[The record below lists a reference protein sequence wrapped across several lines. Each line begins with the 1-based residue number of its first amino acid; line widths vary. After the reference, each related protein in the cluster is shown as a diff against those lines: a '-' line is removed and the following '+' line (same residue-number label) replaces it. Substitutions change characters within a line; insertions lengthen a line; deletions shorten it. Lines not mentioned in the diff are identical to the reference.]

1 MKNILAIGLA
11 ILAAGAAQAG
21 ITHTYTNALNNTSYW
36 QLQKV
41 DNEYWNTIYTA
52 TILTSS
58 LKFEHT
64 YANPTTYHNQ
74 GALVWSAPVGER
86 ITEITFNY
94 SNNLD
99 PAVWAQVVY
108 QLAPSASLAADTA
121 ILWTLPAS
129 GSMQPATL
137 TYSFEDGVERI
148 GLGFKAFG
156 TNPDYQGWMAYFDSV
171 TITTIPEPASLGLLA
186 LGALVLGRR
195 RR

>member
-1 MKNILAIGLA
+1 MKNMLAIGLA

-64 YANPTTYHNQ
+64 YAVSTTYHNQ

-156 TNPDYQGWMAYFDSV
+156 TNPDYLGWMAYFDSV

-195 RR
+195 WR